1 MEREKLCN
9 SILIIKRGNKKIP
22 ANEIRVQSNKN
33 IPQKKEKGQGG
44 QRRKNTNILRF
55 LLSKE

>member
-1 MEREKLCN
+1 MREKSCN

-22 ANEIRVQSNKN
+22 ANEIRVQANKN
-33 IPQKKEKGQGG
+33 IPQKKENGQGG

>member
-1 MEREKLCN
+1 M
-9 SILIIKRGNKKIP
+9 P
-22 ANEIRVQSNKN
+22 ANEIRFQANKN